1 MICRRYRP
9 VHFSPSSRSA
19 LAEAELIYKDDHVSH
34 SVFVNFDLDKN
45 NTKNEKLQALFAS
58 VGNEPVKVLV
68 WTTTPWTLTA
78 NMGIAVHPD
87 LIYVITRSAAS
98 EVVIVSKE
106 RLEALAEIL
115 GEGTEVVAELT
126 GSFQLS

>member
-87 LIYVITRSAAS
+87 LEYVITRSAAS

>member
-87 LIYVITRSAAS
+87 LKYVITRSAAS

>member
-87 LIYVITRSAAS
+87 LEYVVTRSAAN

>member
-1 MICRRYRP
+1 
-9 VHFSPSSRSA
+9 
-19 LAEAELIYKDDHVSH
+19 
-34 SVFVNFDLDKN
+34 
-45 NTKNEKLQALFAS
+45 
-58 VGNEPVKVLV
+58 
-68 WTTTPWTLTA
+68 
-78 NMGIAVHPD
+78 MGIAVHPD
-87 LIYVITRSAAS
+87 LEYVITRSAAS